1 MTHTAYIRR
10 ETLISMVIN
19 SVLTLLFFL
28 LLFGGMAH
36 VPLWGMGHWAFDF
49 IPQSLMIAL
58 MSTLVPGL
66 LTRRAVASG
75 RIIANGPSSR
85 LPANAFARAVL
96 VASAVTVAVV
106 ALVVVAHLAATA
118 SGQGTPITIPF
129 AAALATKLAYAA
141 VLAAAVTP
149 LGLRAALAAR

>member
-58 MSTLVPGL
+58 MSTLIPGL

-75 RIIANGPSSR
+75 RIIANGPPSR
-85 LPANAFARAVL
+85 LPANPVVRAVL
-96 VASAVTVAVV
+96 VALAVTAIVV
-106 ALVVVAHLAATA
+106 ALVAAAHFMASADHAAP
-118 SGQGTPITIPF
+118 GTIPF
-129 AAALATKLAYAA
+129 AAALAIKLAYAA

-149 LGLRAALAAR
+149 PGLRAALAAR

>member
-36 VPLWGMGHWAFDF
+36 VPQWGVGHWAFDF

-66 LTRRAVASG
+66 LTRRAVASS
-75 RIIANGPSSR
+75 RIMANGPPSR
-85 LPANAFARAVL
+85 LPANPVVRAIA
-96 VASAVTVAVV
+96 VALAVTTIVV
-106 ALVVVAHLAATA
+106 ALVVAAHLVVSA
-118 SGQGTPITIPF
+118 SGQGTPSTIPF
-129 AAALATKLAYAA
+129 AAALAIKLAYAA

-149 LGLRAALAAR
+149 PGLRAALAAR